1 MFSIFYN
8 IKAKIG
14 LTISSAL
21 SALGA
26 GSSTATAVCQT
37 TCSAG
42 SALPFILGFTLS
54 ATTLTFIENYQLHLW
69 LVSSVIFTLLVILYL
84 KRIIHSKTDKA
95 FLFLNAGLL
104 IIGFPY
110 LRNFSSLLFWTGIG
124 IILYGFCLLF
134 CVKRIAIKWI

>member
-37 TCSAG
+37 TCSTT
-42 SALPFILGFTLS
+42 SALPILGLTLS
-54 ATTLTFIENYQLHLW
+54 ATPFAFIENYQLPLW
-69 LVSSVIFTLLVILYL
+69 WFSFAVFTLLVILYM
-84 KRIIHSKTDKA
+84 KKIIHSRIDRA

-104 IIGFPY
+104 TIGFPY
-110 LRNFSSLLFWTGIG
+110 LPKFSYLLLWVGLG
-124 IILYGFCLLF
+124 IILYGLYLLF
-134 CVKRIAIKWI
+134 SAKRIAIQWG

>member
-1 MFSIFYN
+1 MISIIYN
-8 IKAKIG
+8 IKTKIG

-37 TCSAG
+37 TCSTG
-42 SALPFILGFTLS
+42 SALPILGLTLS
-54 ATTLTFIENYQLHLW
+54 ATPLAFIENYQLPLW
-69 LVSSVIFTLLVILYL
+69 WFSSVVFTLLVTLYL
-84 KRIIHSKTDKA
+84 KRIIHSKIDKA

-110 LRNFSSLLFWTGIG
+110 LPKFSSLLFLLGG
-124 IILYGFCLLF
+124 SIILYGLYLLF
-134 CVKRIAIKWI
+134 SAKRIAIKWI